1 MGGVG
6 VSQNITRKALTCK
19 YVSWRAQSAVKNI
32 NHLPVG
38 HVARSYYSAG
48 RKLEPDTLKRM
59 FSEHVERGKALFAS
73 HQPAVEASARTTDVG
88 SLLQMVRR

>member
-1 MGGVG
+1 MARTVRGQKH
-6 VSQNITRKALTCK
+6 SLFTRRDTIHRVPYA
-19 YVSWRAQSAVKNI
+19 
-32 NHLPVG
+32 VG

-88 SLLQMVRR
+88 SLLQMVRG